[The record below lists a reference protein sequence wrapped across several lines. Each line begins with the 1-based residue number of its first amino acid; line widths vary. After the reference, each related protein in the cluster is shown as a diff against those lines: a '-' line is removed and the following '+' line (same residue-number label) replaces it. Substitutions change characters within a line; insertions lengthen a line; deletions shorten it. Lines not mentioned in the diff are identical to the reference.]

1 MERKEGSF
9 QIFKKEVILE
19 PIKGKCAVFSRFQ
32 QTEPLK
38 LKERVRRA

>member
-1 MERKEGSF
+1 MRKYGRKEDPF

-32 QTEPLK
+32 QNL
-38 LKERVRRA
+38 